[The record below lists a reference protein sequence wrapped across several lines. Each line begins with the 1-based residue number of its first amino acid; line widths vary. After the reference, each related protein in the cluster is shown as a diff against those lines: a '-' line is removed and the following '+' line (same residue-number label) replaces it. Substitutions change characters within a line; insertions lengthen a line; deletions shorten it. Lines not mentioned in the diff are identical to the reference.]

1 MGGTPLP
8 GQRGTKQR
16 QGPEGRKRPAALSAA
31 GSSLTVSPAPVR
43 RKHRQKKCATGG
55 KVSAHALGNSATNM
69 HRNGA
74 SMSATSGRMPRPF
87 GVTRQRHGAQRGGK
101 APARA
106 AARPRARRRARRGPG
121 HGQHGALLHA
131 RGCARG
137 RRGQPFK
144 SLFFP
149 KKRKIVPL
157 QVQFLYTNVHKLGGT

>member
-55 KVSAHALGNSATNM
+55 KVSAHALGNSATNI

-121 HGQHGALLHA
+121 HGQHGALLRP